1 MTVLLCFA
9 LFLAAVFACLML
21 GLSLVP
27 ALLFGL
33 VLFTSLGLMRGHSL
47 SALASTAWAKGR
59 TSLIV
64 VSVFLVIG
72 VITALWRASG
82 TIAFFLYHGLGGISP
97 PLFLLTAFLL
107 SALLSFS
114 LGSSFGVVGT
124 CGVILI
130 TMARSGGVDP
140 AITAGAIL
148 SGAYFGDRCSPMS
161 SCAMLVA
168 ACTGTELYRNIREML
183 KTVALPT
190 VLTTAAFAVLSV
202 RHPISSVNAGV
213 LSALSEQFSLHWA
226 TLLPAVIM
234 LALCLLKVPVKWA
247 IGASAVT
254 AFLLAVLLQGMTP
267 VDALRT
273 AVFGYQPTHEAL
285 KQILSGGGLV
295 SMLSSGL
302 VVFLTS
308 VYIGILEGIHALD
321 SAHAWVER
329 ITNKLGL
336 FPAAALLS
344 VLLAAVFCNQSATIL
359 MGEQLLSESYR
370 RQNASRT
377 ELAMDIAN
385 SGVVIAPLIP
395 WNIALSV
402 PLSMLDMGLEAWPWC
417 VLLYLIPLCYLPT
430 KRYFR
435 AGQNRPV
442 SPERT

>member
-1 MTVLLCFA
+1 MTVLCFA
-9 LFLAAVFACLML
+9 LFLTAVFACLML
-21 GLSLVP
+21 ELSLVP

-33 VLFTSLGLMRGHSL
+33 VLFTCLGFRRGYSLRTLVSM
-47 SALASTAWAKGR
+47 AWVKGR

-72 VITALWRASG
+72 IVTSLWRASG
-82 TIAFFLYHGLGGISP
+82 TIAFFLYHGLSGIP
-97 PLFLLTAFLL
+97 PSLFLLMAFVL
-107 SALLSFS
+107 SALLSFV

-130 TMARSGGVDP
+130 TMARSGGVNP

-168 ACTGTELYRNIREML
+168 ACTDTKLYRNIREML
-183 KTVALPT
+183 KTVVLPT
-190 VLTTAAFAVLSV
+190 LLTTVVFAVLSI
-202 RHPISSVNAGV
+202 HNPISSADAEV
-213 LSALSEQFSLHWA
+213 LSVLPEQFSLHWT
-226 TLLPAVIM
+226 TLLPAAIM

-247 IGASAVT
+247 MAASAAT
-254 AFLLAVLLQGMTP
+254 AALLAIGLQGMSLADTLHT
-267 VDALRT
+267 AL
-273 AVFGYQPTHEAL
+273 FGYQPTHEGL
-285 KQILSGGGLV
+285 KRILSGGGLV

-308 VYIGILEGIHALD
+308 LYIGILEGIHALD
-321 SAHAWVER
+321 SAHGWAER
-329 ITNKLGL
+329 LTKQLGL
-336 FPAAALLS
+336 FPGTTLLS
-344 VLLAAVFCNQSATIL
+344 IVLASVFCNQSATIL
-359 MGEQLLSESYR
+359 MGTQLLSDSYR
-370 RQNASRT
+370 QQNASRT

-402 PLSMLDMGLEAWPWC
+402 PLSMLNIGIEAIPWC

-435 AGQNRPV
+435 DGQNRPA

>member
-1 MTVLLCFA
+1 MTRLCFA
-9 LFLAAVFACLML
+9 LFLTAVFACLTL

-33 VLFTSLGLMRGHSL
+33 GLFTALGLTRGHSL
-47 SALASTAWAKGR
+47 RALAVMAFAKGR

-72 VITALWRASG
+72 MVTSLWRASG
-82 TIAFFLYHGLGGISP
+82 TIAFFLYHGLRIISP
-97 PLFLLTAFLL
+97 PLFLLIAFLL
-107 SALLSFS
+107 SALLSFL

-140 AITAGAIL
+140 LITAGAIL

-168 ACTGTELYRNIREML
+168 ACTGTKLYRNIREML
-183 KTVALPT
+183 KTAALPT
-190 VLTTAAFAVLSV
+190 LLTTAAFAALSV
-202 RHPISSVNAGV
+202 RNPISSVNAEV
-213 LSALSEQFSLHWA
+213 LSALSEQFSLHW
-226 TLLPAVIM
+226 TVLLPAVIL
-234 LALCLLKVPVKWA
+234 LALCLFRFPVKWA
-247 IGASAVT
+247 MAASAAA

-267 VDALRT
+267 ADALRT
-273 AVFGYQPTHEAL
+273 ALLGYRPAHEGL
-285 KQILSGGGLV
+285 RQILSGGGLI

-308 VYIGILEGIHALD
+308 LYIGILEGIHALD
-321 SAHAWVER
+321 TAHSRVEQL
-329 ITNKLGL
+329 TTKLGL
-336 FPAAALLS
+336 FPGA
-344 VLLAAVFCNQSATIL
+344 VLTSLILAAVFCNQSATIL
-359 MGEQLLSESYR
+359 MGEQLLSRSYR
-370 RQNASRT
+370 QQGASPT

-402 PLSMLDMGLEAWPWC
+402 PLSMLDVGIGAVPWC
-417 VLLYLIPLCYLPT
+417 ILLYLIPLCYLPT
-430 KRYFR
+430 KRCFR
-435 AGQNRPV
+435 AGQTRPA